1 MKKKIAALGKFLLK
15 TPWLVANNIFI
26 AGLFVF
32 FIAFIVSGFLFYKRI
47 IATEEGESATPK
59 SVLQIDG
66 GNYGRFLNFRQE
78 QGLIFNGTGCEFCR
92 YIFNLPSP
100 R

>member
-32 FIAFIVSGFLFYKRI
+32 FIAHF
-47 IATEEGESATPK
+47 
-59 SVLQIDG
+59 
-66 GNYGRFLNFRQE
+66 
-78 QGLIFNGTGCEFCR
+78 
-92 YIFNLPSP
+92 
-100 R
+100 